1 MDIWKNRRN
10 RIAIRLTGAAGLM
23 VVALI
28 AGCATGDDNVSVTEK
43 VKYDFGIGEKPEGYV
58 TATDKIMDRL
68 DGVGKTEMKRM
79 NSSSRHGEILFQEDD
94 ELKGMFYKE
103 TKRFESYLVL
113 DARSVTRS
121 SQQGRGYVGFV
132 EYTYQVYQGERRSTR
147 AEAAAQPANIRT
159 EQRGREVLRYNFGP
173 SGTWDGS
180 EGETARI

>member
-10 RIAIRLTGAAGLM
+10 RIAFNVIAGATL
-23 VVALI
+23 VVA
-28 AGCATGDDNVSVTEK
+28 ATVSGCATGDDNVSVAEK

-58 TATDKIMDRL
+58 TATDKILERL
-68 DGVGKTEMKRM
+68 DGVGKTELKRM
-79 NSSSRHGEILFQEDD
+79 NNSARHGEVLFQEED

-103 TKRFESYLVL
+103 TKRYESYLVL

-121 SQQGRGYVGFV
+121 SQEGRGYVGFI

-147 AEAAAQPANIRT
+147 AEAAAQPADIRT
-159 EQRGREVLRYNFGP
+159 DDRGREVLRYNFGP